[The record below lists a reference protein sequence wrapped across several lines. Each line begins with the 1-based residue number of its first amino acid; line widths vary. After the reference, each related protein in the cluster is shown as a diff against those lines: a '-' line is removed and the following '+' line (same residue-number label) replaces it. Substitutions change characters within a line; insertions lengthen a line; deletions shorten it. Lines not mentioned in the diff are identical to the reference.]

1 MKTLVRAIWKG
12 DSRAIFKGVYEV
24 GDLGVTVATS
34 LLLSYNAPQSAGS
47 LSILLESAKAPAL
60 SYEKGH
66 TCLSGQIQRRLGPA
80 RSNEAKH
87 EADMRGGST

>member
-47 LSILLESAKAPAL
+47 P
-60 SYEKGH
+60 
-66 TCLSGQIQRRLGPA
+66 QFF
-80 RSNEAKH
+80 
-87 EADMRGGST
+87 